1 MSDKPSNP
9 AHAHARI
16 SAEPMTLPSD
26 SKARKEMPIG
36 TGVIDY
42 FPRALAAVAQLSKSG
57 NDKHNPGLPLHWSKE
72 KSTDHPDCIIRHFI
86 DRGKIDPDSG
96 LLHDVGLAWRA
107 LANLEMVLEKADDE
121 GPDVAALMG
130 GE

>member
-1 MSDKPSNP
+1 MSDNP

-16 SAEPMTLPSD
+16 SSEPMTLPGD

-42 FPRALAAVAQLSKSG
+42 FPRALAAVSMLSKSG
-57 NDKHNPGLPLHWSKE
+57 NDKHNPGQPLHWSKE

-107 LANLEMVLEKADDE
+107 LANLEMVLEAIEVNGLHFD
-121 GPDVAALMG
+121 AIMG
-130 GE
+130 AE

>member
-1 MSDKPSNP
+1 MTDIKPE
-9 AHAHARI
+9 HAHARI
-16 SAEPMTLPSD
+16 SAEPMTLPCD
-26 SKARKEMPIG
+26 GKARKEMPIG

-42 FPRALAAVAQLSKSG
+42 FPRALAAVAQLSKAG
-57 NDKHNPGLPLHWSKE
+57 NDKHNPGLPLHWSKG

-107 LANLEMVLEKADDE
+107 LANLEMVLEVIE
-121 GPDVAALMG
+121 AAQ
-130 GE
+130 

>member
-1 MSDKPSNP
+1 MSDNP

-16 SAEPMTLPSD
+16 SADPMTLPND
-26 SKARKEMPIG
+26 SRERKEMPIG

-42 FPRALAAVAQLSKSG
+42 FPRALAAVARLSKIG
-57 NDKHNPGLPLHWSKE
+57 NDKHNPGLPLHWAKE

-107 LANLEMVLEKADDE
+107 LANLEMVLEAIECE
-121 GPDVAALMG
+121 GLDFNALMG
-130 GE
+130 AE

>member
-1 MSDKPSNP
+1 MTDNP

-16 SAEPMTLPSD
+16 SSEPMTLPSD

-42 FPRALAAVAQLSKSG
+42 FPRALAAVAMLSKAG
-57 NDKHNPGLPLHWSKE
+57 NDKHNLGLPLHWSKE

-107 LANLEMVLEKADDE
+107 LANLEMVLEAIEVNGLHFD
-121 GPDVAALMG
+121 AIMG
-130 GE
+130 EE

>member
-1 MSDKPSNP
+1 MTDNP

-16 SAEPMTLPSD
+16 SSEPMTLPSD
-26 SKARKEMPIG
+26 SKVRKEMPIG

-42 FPRALAAVAQLSKSG
+42 FPRALAAVAMLSKAG

-107 LANLEMVLEKADDE
+107 LANLEMVLEAIEVNGLHFD
-121 GPDVAALMG
+121 AIMG
-130 GE
+130 AE

>member
-1 MSDKPSNP
+1 MTDNP
-9 AHAHARI
+9 AHEHARI
-16 SAEPMTLPSD
+16 SSEPMTLPSD
-26 SKARKEMPIG
+26 SAALKSMPIG

-42 FPRALAAVAQLSKSG
+42 FPRAIAAVAQLSKAG
-57 NDKHNPGLPLHWSKE
+57 NDKHNPGQPLHWSKE

-107 LANLEMVLEKADDE
+107 LANLEMVLEAIEVNGLHFD
-121 GPDVAALMG
+121 AIMG
-130 GE
+130 AE

>member
-1 MSDKPSNP
+1 MSDNP

-16 SAEPMTLPSD
+16 SADPMLLPSD
-26 SKARKEMPIG
+26 SRERKEMPIG
-36 TGVIDY
+36 TGVLDY
-42 FPRALAAVAQLSKSG
+42 FPRALAAVARLSKIG
-57 NDKHNPGLPLHWSKE
+57 NDKHNPGLPLHWAKE

-107 LANLEMVLEKADDE
+107 LANLEMVLEAIEFE
-121 GPDVAALMG
+121 GLDFNAIMG
-130 GE
+130 AE